1 MSLHYS
7 RLTERLDTPAG
18 GVWDIHDEAV
28 VRQRA
33 GEDIILLSVGDPDFP
48 TPGYITEHTANQLA
62 AVAKV
67 KQPVEQALR
76 AGTKEAVYEV
86 GSTLLWTGGF
96 AAGVATFGSLA
107 APA

>member
-18 GVWDIHDEAV
+18 SVWDIHDEAV

-48 TPGYITEHTANQLA
+48 TPGFITEHT
-62 AVAKV
+62 
-67 KQPVEQALR
+67 VEAINR
-76 AGTKEAVYEV
+76 GRTHY
-86 GSTLLWTGGF
+86 SP
-96 AAGVATFGSLA
+96 AAGEFNLREAIA
-107 APA
+107 AICFFRR